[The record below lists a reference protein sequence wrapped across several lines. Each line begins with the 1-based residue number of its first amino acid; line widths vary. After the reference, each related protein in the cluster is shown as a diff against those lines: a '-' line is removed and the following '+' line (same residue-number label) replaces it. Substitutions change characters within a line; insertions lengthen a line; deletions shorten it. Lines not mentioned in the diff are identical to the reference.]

1 MASATAASMLVVRS
15 GFSSRQPRREWRA
28 TGGVDVRVEVG
39 IVRVDEPALHNRVVE
54 ALAGG
59 DHAAV

>member
-1 MASATAASMLVVRS
+1 MRRATTASMLSVRAAL
-15 GFSSRQPRREWRA
+15 SSRQPRREWRA